1 VFASTGASAKEI
13 MSRGGWKSVAIVVRY
28 EHASDQRDALLAQAL
43 KPSSLQAFKPSSL
56 QAFKMGNNIV
66 PLTHERS
73 GDRRVARATR
83 VRWKVRCWTYRRRPA
98 KTKRKA
104 PGERLELST

>member
-56 QAFKMGNNIV
+56 QAFKPSRWATTSCLSRTNAQEIDAW
-66 PLTHERS
+66 RA
-73 GDRRVARATR
+73 RR
-83 VRWKVRCWTYRRRPA
+83 
-98 KTKRKA
+98 
-104 PGERLELST
+104 G